1 MSIAALNRIKK
12 SGTSAIKKTSKYP
25 VVEDAEMVENM
36 KALADLKPQWKQYD
50 STAKLIKEAV
60 PEMHY
65 EYWKGRQD
73 VTGTWDA
80 IHGKIIMMNSYR
92 KADTAALADIDPS
105 LPDHFEESFEVKV
118 KSDAI
123 PKDKQDELIGKL
135 ADLFEEY
142 DCSNALE
149 LAEKCK
155 PREGFHKE
163 RHSMYSLETNLA
175 IHDLMPCTIQ
185 VKV

>member
-12 SGTSAIKKTSKYP
+12 SGTSAIKKASKYP

-50 STAKLIKEAV
+50 SSAKLIKEAV

-73 VTGTWDA
+73 VTGTWDS

-105 LPDHFEESFEVKV
+105 LPDHFEESFEV
-118 KSDAI
+118 
-123 PKDKQDELIGKL
+123 
-135 ADLFEEY
+135 
-142 DCSNALE
+142 
-149 LAEKCK
+149 
-155 PREGFHKE
+155 
-163 RHSMYSLETNLA
+163 
-175 IHDLMPCTIQ
+175 
-185 VKV
+185 